1 VNRIHYA
8 VNGPR
13 GLKRTALQQ
22 GDAALMPDDRIM
34 PQRNMA
40 PPGFALSEHHQAV
53 LQEADRFAAAE
64 LHGLQARMDNDEWWP
79 DHVMPRLG
87 ALGFLGITA
96 SSAYGGADC
105 DFFTAGLITQALARW
120 NPAVALSHVAHDNLC
135 LNNIARNASATLCQR
150 YLPGLCAG
158 TSIGALG
165 LTEPGAGSDAL
176 GSMATTARRDGD
188 TYILNGTKL
197 YITNGPIADVLL
209 VYAKTDRAAGA
220 KGISAFIVESSYPG
234 FAVAQKLD
242 KMGFRGSPT
251 AELVFTDCVVP
262 AENLVGQED
271 RGVAVVMSG
280 LDLERAI
287 VAMINIGMAERALD
301 LALDYARTRTQFGKT
316 IGSFQ
321 LVQGKLAEMY
331 VAVDTARTYCYS
343 VLAACNDLAHDEGG
357 RGDIHKRTAAA
368 ILYAAEACTRVC
380 SDAVQ
385 IFGGAGYM
393 RETEVNRLYRATKL
407 LEIGAGT
414 TEIRKLIIAGELLAS

>member
-1 VNRIHYA
+1 
-8 VNGPR
+8 
-13 GLKRTALQQ
+13 
-22 GDAALMPDDRIM
+22 MPDDRLI
-34 PQRNMA
+34 PHRNMA
-40 PPGFALSEHHQAV
+40 PPGFSLSEHHQAV
-53 LQEADRFAAAE
+53 LDEADRFAAAE
-64 LHGLQARMDNDEWWP
+64 LHGLQARMDNEEWWP
-79 DHVMPRLG
+79 PHVMPRLG
-87 ALGFLGITA
+87 EMGFLGVTA
-96 SSAYGGADC
+96 PAEYGGAEA
-105 DFFTAGLITQALARW
+105 DFFTAGIITQALARW
-120 NPAVALSHVAHDNLC
+120 NPAVALSYVAHDNLC
-135 LNNIARNASATLCQR
+135 LNNIARNASDALCR
-150 YLPGLCAG
+150 KYLPAMCTGA
-158 TSIGALG
+158 SMGALG

-176 GSMATTARRDGD
+176 GSMATTARREGD
-188 TYILNGTKL
+188 TYILNGSKL

-220 KGISAFIVESSYPG
+220 KGISAFIVEKSFPG

-251 AELVFTDCVVP
+251 AELVFDNCIVP
-262 AENLVGQED
+262 AENLVGAEN

-287 VAMINIGMAERALD
+287 VAMINVGMAERALD

-321 LVQGKLAEMY
+321 LVQGKLADMY
-331 VAVDTARTYCYS
+331 VAVETARTYCYS
-343 VLAACNDLAHDEGG
+343 VLAACNDVGHGEGG

-407 LEIGAGT
+407 VEIGAGT
-414 TEIRKLIIAGELLAS
+414 TEIRKLIIAGEMLKQ